1 MNRVKH
7 LGKALDYSLQEY
19 KTKSALVSTNIVA
32 PEDIETDFKRTLEKY
47 NRANGTN
54 KEMFARMIYHSF
66 SAEDNITPQTAHE
79 IGVKLAEEYLGD
91 KHSFIVITHE
101 DTDKLHNHI
110 IFNSIEHDTLRM
122 FNSKT
127 KHTKHDLRR
136 INDRLCMEYNL
147 SIPNVT
153 KNKGM
158 SFNEYVVRAKNKSFK
173 SKLETVIDETIKRSD
188 SFDDFLEKM
197 DQQGYSYKEGKH
209 LAFLNE
215 KSNRYMRTKTLGFN
229 YLESSIKYRINH
241 KEYVPLKKNIIDK
254 QWIDRTDKKFK
265 NNKGLQRWASK
276 QNINYLNEISN
287 KLYKENITLEE
298 LDMLE
303 FKQASLVDIFEKK
316 LMEVDDN
323 IFKLEKMKDCFSIYR
338 NSYNLI
344 TEYKKSSDKNA
355 YKKAHYSEFKAYD
368 MAKKDINNLKKNYS
382 ILNSFELEDF
392 INSLKNDRD
401 NLYRDL
407 NKGQQNKEISKDK
420 QKEKQRDKGIDLS

>member
-1 MNRVKH
+1 
-7 LGKALDYSLQEY
+7 
-19 KTKSALVSTNIVA
+19 
-32 PEDIETDFKRTLEKY
+32 
-47 NRANGTN
+47 
-54 KEMFARMIYHSF
+54 
-66 SAEDNITPQTAHE
+66 
-79 IGVKLAEEYLGD
+79 
-91 KHSFIVITHE
+91 
-101 DTDKLHNHI
+101 
-110 IFNSIEHDTLRM
+110 
-122 FNSKT
+122 
-127 KHTKHDLRR
+127 
-136 INDRLCMEYNL
+136 
-147 SIPNVT
+147 
-153 KNKGM
+153 
-158 SFNEYVVRAKNKSFK
+158 
-173 SKLETVIDETIKRSD
+173 
-188 SFDDFLEKM
+188 
-197 DQQGYSYKEGKH
+197 
-209 LAFLNE
+209 
-215 KSNRYMRTKTLGFN
+215 MRTKTLGFN